1 MVTSVPRSKMTS
13 YKVSVTHSW
22 KTHQPVQFLC
32 VTNKMRIRKNKNK
45 KNNNNNNFKQADS
58 QSAQQHTH
66 FNFKEGRTKG
76 GPLEYDLQ
84 EVHFSIFP
92 TLACIPVKDSH
103 YGLNDKHTKQ
113 QLVIICKI
121 PNNGWLHPSSLPY
134 LTVSRLSLADY
145 HLHRCPSSQP
155 YVSVNRYYLHIHPS
169 SLSQLSVNT
178 LSLRQTSFKPLLSV
192 NRLPLTQTSIKS
204 LLFKC

>member
-1 MVTSVPRSKMTS
+1 MKDPPTCAAS
-13 YKVSVTHSW
+13 
-22 KTHQPVQFLC
+22 LC
-32 VTNKMRIRKNKNK
+32 NKQNENKDDFFK
-45 KNNNNNNFKQADS
+45 NNNNNFKQADS

-113 QLVIICKI
+113 QLIIICKI
-121 PNNGWLHPSSLPY
+121 PNNGWLHPSSLSY
-134 LTVSRLSLADY
+134 LTVSRISRADY
-145 HLHRCPSSQP
+145 HLYVCPSSQS
-155 YVSVNRYYLHIHPS
+155 YVSVNRYHLHIHPS
-169 SLSQLSVNT
+169 SLSHLSVNR
-178 LSLRQTSFKPLLSV
+178 LSLTQTSFKPLLSV
-192 NRLPLTQTSIKS
+192 NRLSLTQTSIKS
-204 LLFKC
+204 LLSKC